1 MQILQDEFGYG
12 NYDVLDEN
20 QEMAFLLRHGWS
32 LGLGPRSKLAKTSNY
47 SQNCLA
53 FLNSVSVV
61 FDELIDIADLAGHN
75 SDFAEKFQEYEAL
88 LDDHKLLTFGRMIR
102 LAVNGLKSKPE
113 AIRKYKHLVVDEY
126 QDINRAQEQ
135 LIKLLAQR
143 MTCTVVGDPRQCI
156 YQWRGS
162 DPTCFDRFVSDF
174 PAETVEISENRR
186 SGKAIV
192 DAGNSVAKK
201 FEEPQLRGPMM
212 AVRKRSDTLF
222 GGTALYV
229 EHETSEDEARWIAE
243 QIAQMVPTVCNYEEI
258 AILLR
263 SVSTSAPPIIEELKK
278 RNIPY
283 LVGGK
288 VGLFKRDE
296 AQAVGRIFAWCAD
309 ADGFWQTDPYNQ
321 QSREQGDTILS
332 RAIAL
337 WPGRAVETDLREFKG
352 AIRSGRYKDLTNA
365 YQELL
370 ILLGFLDWDPLE
382 TQVAA
387 RMANLGR
394 FNTLLTDFE
403 SAKRRGGRR
412 PNWPSDLKDLC
423 WYMNT
428 YAMGAYEEQP
438 AEDLRGQPAI
448 QVMTV
453 HQAKGLEWPVVF
465 IPALTNRRFPSANTG
480 HPRSWLLSDALFD
493 TRRYEGSINEE
504 RKLFYVATTRARDGL
519 CISRFRRTNKNASGP
534 SQFLTEIGIPRQI
547 TPQSPFLREI
557 DRKAADEDEIVT
569 YSATEIIEYLRCPQF
584 YRLRNLW
591 GYQPSLA
598 QELGFGKSLHHVLRV
613 LSERA
618 KSGGEPLDDLDAVL
632 DSDFHL
638 PFAPAGT
645 KTALQKTA
653 KEKLENYIKNHLDEM
668 KAVEEVEARLEFQL
682 TKKATV
688 TGRVDVIIGQHGE
701 RELRDYKTS
710 DDSRSVDEAGLQLRL
725 YALGL
730 DKLGQSVASAS
741 IAAIMEGELTP
752 VDVST
757 TSLQQ
762 AENSA
767 AQAISGILSG
777 QFIGRPCAFCKQ
789 CDYKSI
795 CRFKA

>member
-1 MQILQDEFGYG
+1 M
-12 NYDVLDEN
+12 
-20 QEMAFLLRHGWS
+20 
-32 LGLGPRSKLAKTSNY
+32 
-47 SQNCLA
+47 
-53 FLNSVSVV
+53 
-61 FDELIDIADLAGHN
+61 
-75 SDFAEKFQEYEAL
+75 
-88 LDDHKLLTFGRMIR
+88 
-102 LAVNGLKSKPE
+102 
-113 AIRKYKHLVVDEY
+113 
-126 QDINRAQEQ
+126 
-135 LIKLLAQR
+135 
-143 MTCTVVGDPRQCI
+143 
-156 YQWRGS
+156 
-162 DPTCFDRFVSDF
+162 
-174 PAETVEISENRR
+174 
-186 SGKAIV
+186 
-192 DAGNSVAKK
+192 
-201 FEEPQLRGPMM
+201 
-212 AVRKRSDTLF
+212 
-222 GGTALYV
+222 
-229 EHETSEDEARWIAE
+229 
-243 QIAQMVPTVCNYEEI
+243 
-258 AILLR
+258 
-263 SVSTSAPPIIEELKK
+263 
-278 RNIPY
+278 
-283 LVGGK
+283 
-288 VGLFKRDE
+288 
-296 AQAVGRIFAWCAD
+296 
-309 ADGFWQTDPYNQ
+309 
-321 QSREQGDTILS
+321 
-332 RAIAL
+332 
-337 WPGRAVETDLREFKG
+337 
-352 AIRSGRYKDLTNA
+352 
-365 YQELL
+365 
-370 ILLGFLDWDPLE
+370 
-382 TQVAA
+382 
-387 RMANLGR
+387 
-394 FNTLLTDFE
+394 
-403 SAKRRGGRR
+403 
-412 PNWPSDLKDLC
+412 
-423 WYMNT
+423 
-428 YAMGAYEEQP
+428 
-438 AEDLRGQPAI
+438 
-448 QVMTV
+448 
-453 HQAKGLEWPVVF
+453 
-465 IPALTNRRFPSANTG
+465 
-480 HPRSWLLSDALFD
+480 
-493 TRRYEGSINEE
+493 
-504 RKLFYVATTRARDGL
+504 
-519 CISRFRRTNKNASGP
+519 
-534 SQFLTEIGIPRQI
+534 
-547 TPQSPFLREI
+547 
-557 DRKAADEDEIVT
+557 T

-710 DDSRSVDEAGLQLRL
+710 DDSRSVDKAGLQLRL